1 MTVVEPRVVVV
12 TRPTELADLVARH
25 GTREQAAFFLRARG
39 QELTGVEERDRLQ
52 RAAVDAVLQG
62 LPLRWR
68 RSVLDRADLDRFL
81 FAPDDLVVVVG
92 QDGLVPNVAKYL
104 DGQPVVGVNPDPARH
119 DGLLARHPAA
129 ASADLLRAAVA
140 GRARL
145 EERTMVEARL
155 DDGQTLRALNEL
167 YLGHR
172 THQSSRYSLTF
183 GGRTEEQ
190 SSSGLLVA
198 TGTGSTG
205 WTRSVHRNRVTDV
218 ELPGPAEPRL
228 AFFVREAW
236 PSKAT
241 GVTLTDGS
249 LGEGEALEVVSRMNQ
264 DGVVF
269 GDGIESDHLALDWG
283 RRVTVGL
290 AATRLRLVVG

>member
-25 GTREQAAFFLRARG
+25 GTREQAAFFLRSRG
-39 QELTGVEERDRLQ
+39 QELAPVEERDRLQ
-52 RAAVDAVLQG
+52 RAAVEEVLRG

-68 RSVLDRADLDRFL
+68 RSVLDRAELDRFL
-81 FAPDDLVVVVG
+81 FAPDDLVVPIG
-92 QDGLVPNVAKYL
+92 PDGLVPNVAKYL
-104 DGQPVVGVNPDPARH
+104 EGQPVVGVNCDPARYE
-119 DGLLARHPAA
+119 GLLARHPAQA
-129 ASADLLRAAVA
+129 VPDLLRATLA
-140 GRARL
+140 GRGRL

-172 THQSSRYSLTF
+172 THQSSRYGLTHA
-183 GGRTEEQ
+183 GRTEEQ
-190 SSSGLLVA
+190 SSSGILVA

-218 ELPGPAEPRL
+218 ELPAPAEPRL
-228 AFFVREAW
+228 VFFVREAW

-241 GVTLTDGS
+241 GATLTDGS
-249 LGEGEALEVVSRMNQ
+249 IGEGEALEVVSRMNQ

-269 GDGIESDHLALDWG
+269 GDGIESDHLALEWG

-290 AATRLRLVVG
+290 AGARLRLVVG